1 MARKFM
7 NAQPQVK
14 CEYMT
19 PMEVV
24 MSYQALLEHS
34 NQMLANVRNEDW
46 DALIETE
53 VNYVREVERL
63 SQHEPHV
70 QLDDDQQLQKLQLLH
85 KIMDQDREIRER
97 LIARRAKL
105 EETLLSMQKKQKLE
119 HSYRN

>member
-1 MARKFM
+1 
-7 NAQPQVK
+7 
-14 CEYMT
+14 
-19 PMEVV
+19 